1 MTIRYEVEQGV
12 ATLQIARPEKR
23 NALNQAMYA
32 SLADRLDEAAADASV
47 RAVLLTGEEEIF
59 SAGNDLEEFLRN
71 PPTSPDSPVLRFMLT
86 LARFEKPV
94 VAAVSGHAV
103 GIGVTLLLHCDLVYV
118 AAGSRLSMPFVSLG
132 LVPEFASSFLLP
144 LWAGHVR
151 AADKLLLG
159 TPLSAEDAVE
169 FGIANAVL
177 PREQLQDFARETA
190 QRFNQLPPEG
200 VRETKRLMKRAQ
212 AKAVEEAIYEEAKVF
227 GARLGGPEVREAVAA
242 FYERRSPDFSRTA
255 GRG

>member
-1 MTIRYEVEQGV
+1 MTIRYRVEDGV
-12 ATLQIARPEKR
+12 ATLRISRPDKK
-23 NALNQAMYA
+23 NALTQAMYV
-32 SLADRLDEAAADASV
+32 SLAERLDQAAADAAV

-59 SAGNDLEEFLRN
+59 SAGNDLQEFIDN
-71 PPTSPDSPVLRFMLT
+71 PPTSADSPVLRFMLT

-103 GIGVTLLLHCDLVYV
+103 GIGVTMLLHCDLVYV

-132 LVPEFASSFLLP
+132 LVPEFASSLLLP

-159 TPLSAEDAVE
+159 TPLSADDAVE

-177 PREQLQDFARETA
+177 PREQLLGFALETA
-190 QRFNQLPPEG
+190 RRFNGLPPEG

-212 AKAVEEAIYEEAKVF
+212 ARLVEEAILEEARAF
-227 GARLGGPEVREAVAA
+227 GARLGGAEVREAVAA
-242 FYERRSPDFSRTA
+242 FYDRREPDFERA
-255 GRG
+255 AKRG